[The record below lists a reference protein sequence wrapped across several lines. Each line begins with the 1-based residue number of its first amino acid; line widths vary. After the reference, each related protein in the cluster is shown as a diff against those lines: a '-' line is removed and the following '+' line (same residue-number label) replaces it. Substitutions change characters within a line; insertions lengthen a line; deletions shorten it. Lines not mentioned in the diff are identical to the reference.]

1 MEWLEDDR
9 TGTAG
14 QALHPLREIVDRD
27 RRAGVADV
35 EALTDRARV
44 LECQEGAV
52 DHVVD
57 VAPRPDLRAIPVDR
71 EVASRERGFDER
83 ANRAAT
89 DLARPEDVER
99 PHRGRRQAK
108 LGVIRVGHVLARELG
123 HGVGPACL
131 ADRADRRHMRLVHV
145 ERVLA
150 EHLARGEIDEPFER
164 VLRAQRSLEDVVGPD
179 HVDPHRPDGALEDRV
194 HACDSGAVDDVRRA
208 CENLRE
214 LMRVEHVAL
223 HEAEVR
229 MVAERR
235 AAERVAMEVVDR
247 NDLVLVDEALCE
259 RRADE
264 ACAAGHDDALARQS
278 HAGESTSRPISGRS
292 AAMTRQRRSRRA
304 P

>member
-1 MEWLEDDR
+1 MEWLEDDL
-9 TGTAG
+9 TGASG
-14 QALHPLREIVDRD
+14 QALHALSEIVDRH

-35 EALTDRARV
+35 EALADRVRV
-44 LECQEGAV
+44 LECEEGAV

-57 VAPRPDLRAIPVDR
+57 VAPRADLRAVPVDR
-71 EVASRERGFDER
+71 EVAPRERGFDECSDR
-83 ANRAAT
+83 PAANLT
-89 DLARPEDVER
+89 RPEHVER
-99 PHRGRRQAK
+99 PHRGRRQAE
-108 LGVIRVGHVLARELG
+108 LRVVRVSHVLAGELG

-131 ADRADRRHMRLVHV
+131 ADRADRRHVRLVHV

-179 HVDPHRPDGALEDRV
+179 HVDPHRADGALEDRV
-194 HACDSGAVDDVRRA
+194 YACDAGAVDDVRRA
-208 CENLRE
+208 CESLRE
-214 LMRVEHVAL
+214 LIQVEHVAL
-223 HEAEVR
+223 HESEVR

-235 AAERVAMEVVDR
+235 AAEGVAVEVVDR
-247 NDLVLVDEALCE
+247 DDLVLVDEAPCE

-264 ACAAGHDDALARQS
+264 PCAAGHDDALARQS

-292 AAMTRQRRSRRA
+292 AAMTRRRRSRRA